1 MTASVYFEISG
12 EIDRHFDD
20 SSIDES
26 GSPTAVILMG
36 GVATGKT
43 TMRKDKYSHGYVLID
58 AAEIFHSI
66 SGDQVLP
73 FPDALREPLGVLGRL
88 ITRQALSERRNIVTE
103 IIGAESEPFEKL
115 LKHLK
120 ALGYEVKL
128 VLVDCDF
135 EECIRRNEKRGDN
148 ISAYYAEPIHRKWI
162 VDSCLELTQVRDRL
176 ESNLK
181 DNSSP
186 Q

>member
-1 MTASVYFEISG
+1 MTASIYFEMSA
-12 EIDRHFDD
+12 EIERHFDD
-20 SSIDES
+20 SSINKS
-26 GSPTAVILMG
+26 GPPEALILMG

-73 FPDALREPLGVLGRL
+73 FPDALSEPLEILGKR
-88 ITRQALSERRNIVTE
+88 ITHQALSERRNIVTE

-120 ALGYEVKL
+120 ALGYEVNL
-128 VLVDCDF
+128 V
-135 EECIRRNEKRGDN
+135 
-148 ISAYYAEPIHRKWI
+148 
-162 VDSCLELTQVRDRL
+162 
-176 ESNLK
+176 
-181 DNSSP
+181 
-186 Q
+186 